1 MIGNQINNIVDQH
14 IEKFL
19 LLISTEYS
27 LNKDELINKW
37 KSFNNSNINID
48 DKKKVNKKSGYQN
61 FFTIKRMELKNKN
74 PSLSFG
80 ELSSIISQEWN
91 KLNIDEKKNYVNK
104 LPTTIT
110 NTQFTFDEL
119 NQKKMND
126 LKDLCEKI
134 GIKKSGNKSELIKNL
149 LGLSSTNDE
158 IKKEDKK
165 LIKKTNENVD
175 NTFEIYVSTNDQ
187 KRSDIENS
195 NEIIELEE
203 EEFDFEDEYDSE
215 SDDEKTIDDEDEDQN
230 LFDD

>member
-1 MIGNQINNIVDQH
+1 MIGNQINNIIDQH

-19 LLISTEYS
+19 LLISAEYS
-27 LNKDELINKW
+27 LNMDELSNKW
-37 KSFNNSNINID
+37 KNYNNSNINID
-48 DKKKVNKKSGYQN
+48 EKKKINKKSGYQN

-74 PSLSFG
+74 PNLSFG

-91 KLNIDEKKNYVNK
+91 KLNIDEKTNYVNK
-104 LPTTIT
+104 LPTTT
-110 NTQFTFDEL
+110 TKTQFTFDEL
-119 NQKKMND
+119 NKKKMND

-158 IKKEDKK
+158 TKKEDKK
-165 LIKKTNENVD
+165 LIKKTDENID

-195 NEIIELEE
+195 NEIIELDE
-203 EEFDFEDEYDSE
+203 EEFDFEDEYESD
-215 SDDEKTIDDEDEDQN
+215 SDDEKTIDDEDEN

>member
-27 LNKDELINKW
+27 LNKDELTNKW

-91 KLNIDEKKNYVNK
+91 KLNIDEKKNYVNI
-104 LPTTIT
+104 LPTTTT

-165 LIKKTNENVD
+165 LIKKPNENVD

-203 EEFDFEDEYDSE
+203 EEFDFEDEYESD